1 VGDRARRVLDLV
13 GAGAASVVLAPV
25 AGVLAWKVRRELGPP
40 VLFRQQRAGRDGEP
54 FTLLKFRSMRDRLP
68 GEELYVDD
76 AARLTPFGARL
87 RSTSLDELPQLVN
100 VLRGDMAL
108 VGPRPLPL
116 AYVER
121 YDLQQRRRLEVRPGI
136 TGWAQV
142 NGRNALDWAARFEL
156 DLWYVEHRSVL
167 LDLRVLALTVRA
179 VLRREGISGDGSVTM
194 SEFTGTAATTDPGA
208 DVA

>member
-1 VGDRARRVLDLV
+1 VVEGARRALDLV
-13 GAGAASVVLAPV
+13 AAGAAAVVLAPV
-25 AGVLAWKVRRELGPP
+25 AGVVAWRVRRELGSP

-68 GEELYVDD
+68 GEELYLDD
-76 AARLTPFGARL
+76 AARLSPFGARL

-116 AYVER
+116 AYLER
-121 YDLQQRRRLEVRPGI
+121 YDARQRRRLEVRPGI

-142 NGRNALDWAARFEL
+142 NGRNALDWADRFDL

-179 VLRREGISGDGSVTM
+179 VLRREGISGDGAATM
-194 SEFTGTAATTDPGA
+194 SEFTGTAVRTDPGA

>member
-1 VGDRARRVLDLV
+1 VSDRARRVLDLV
-13 GAGAASVVLAPV
+13 GAGAAAVVLAPV
-25 AGVLAWKVRRELGPP
+25 AGVVAWKVRRELGSP
-40 VLFRQQRAGRDGEP
+40 VLFRQQRAGRGGVP
-54 FTLLKFRSMRDRLP
+54 FTLLKFRSMRDRFP
-68 GEELYVDD
+68 DEELYVDD

-87 RSTSLDELPQLVN
+87 RAASLDELPQLVN

-108 VGPRPLPL
+108 VGPRPLPVS
-116 AYVER
+116 YVER
-121 YDLQQRRRLEVRPGI
+121 YDARQRRRLEVRPGI

-142 NGRNALDWAARFEL
+142 NGRNALDWTSRFEL

-179 VLRREGISGDGSVTM
+179 VLRREGISGDGAATM
-194 SEFTGTAATTDPGA
+194 SEFTGTAAGSDPGL

>member
-1 VGDRARRVLDLV
+1 MGDRARRVLDLV
-13 GAGAASVVLAPV
+13 GAGAAAVVLAPV
-25 AGVLAWKVRRELGPP
+25 AGVVAWKVRRELGSP
-40 VLFRQQRAGRDGEP
+40 VLFRQQRAGRGGVP
-54 FTLLKFRSMRDRLP
+54 FTLLKFRSMRDRFP
-68 GEELYVDD
+68 DEELYVDD

-87 RSTSLDELPQLVN
+87 RATSLDELPQLVN

-108 VGPRPLPL
+108 VGPRPLPVS
-116 AYVER
+116 YVER
-121 YDLQQRRRLEVRPGI
+121 YDARQRRRLEVRPGI

-142 NGRNALDWAARFEL
+142 NGRNALDWTSRFEL

-179 VLRREGISGDGSVTM
+179 VLRREGISGDGAATM
-194 SEFTGTAATTDPGA
+194 SEFTGTAAGSDPGL

>member
-1 VGDRARRVLDLV
+1 MADRARRVLDVV
-13 GAGAASVVLAPV
+13 GAGAAAAVLAPV
-25 AGVLAWKVRRELGPP
+25 AGVVAWRVRRELGSP

-121 YDLQQRRRLEVRPGI
+121 YDVRQRRRLEVRPGI

-142 NGRNALDWAARFEL
+142 NGRNALDWAARFDL
-156 DLWYVEHRSVL
+156 DVWYVEHRSVL

-179 VLRREGISGDGSVTM
+179 VLRREGISGDGAVTM
-194 SEFTGTAATTDPGA
+194 SEFTGPAVTTDPRA